1 MTEENISDAQKATKK
16 LNAYTGEDV
25 PEPLSDLDSREI
37 RFTKVIAKENIED
50 EVLEYTGKDNADNF
64 GKTK

>member
-1 MTEENISDAQKATKK
+1 M
-16 LNAYTGEDV
+16 

-37 RFTKVIAKENIED
+37 RFTKVIAKENIKD